1 MDLEFTELTSLDDER
16 YDDYLDLYQTSFP
29 LNEQM
34 LVSSLNG
41 LLRSIAS
48 GADEWSRMVVG
59 IAPDSRVIA
68 MAHYEIMPDEGAA
81 ALWYLAVLK
90 SLRSGGIG
98 SRLYREIVGR
108 VTGVPD
114 PPAALV
120 FEVERPDHAHTPE
133 DRGLAERRIEFYRR
147 NGALLLGGVD
157 YVQSVG
163 WQPEVP
169 MHVMVHP
176 LQSMTPEHALQLA
189 RTVLGD
195 SVQPTHGPTLD

>member
-68 MAHYEIMPDEGAA
+68 MA
-81 ALWYLAVLK
+81 
-90 SLRSGGIG
+90 
-98 SRLYREIVGR
+98 
-108 VTGVPD
+108 
-114 PPAALV
+114 
-120 FEVERPDHAHTPE
+120 
-133 DRGLAERRIEFYRR
+133 
-147 NGALLLGGVD
+147 
-157 YVQSVG
+157 
-163 WQPEVP
+163 
-169 MHVMVHP
+169 
-176 LQSMTPEHALQLA
+176 
-189 RTVLGD
+189 
-195 SVQPTHGPTLD
+195 